1 MKDRIFFGGNIML
14 PQVQQIAARVRELR
28 TILDIDADTVAASI
42 GVSREVYDDY
52 ENAVIDIPIG
62 KLYSIAGALNVD
74 PTVLL
79 LGDEPRM
86 IDYTIVRGGKG
97 LDVERYAGY
106 KFTSLAYNYIDREME
121 PMIVT
126 LDPTD
131 AKPQPVTHEGQE
143 FNYVLEGTIA
153 VSLGN
158 REYVLRAGDS
168 IYFNPSI
175 PHGQRAIGGVSKFL
189 TVINENQKR

>member
-1 MKDRIFFGGNIML
+1 MI
-14 PQVQQIAARVRELR
+14 PQVEQIAARVRELR
-28 TILDIDADTVAASI
+28 EILEIDADSVAANI
-42 GVSREVYDDY
+42 GVTREVYDSY
-52 ENAVIDIPIG
+52 ENAECDIPVG
-62 KLYSIAGALNVD
+62 KLYLIATELGVD

-86 IDYTIVRGGKG
+86 VDYTLIRQGNG

-131 AKPQPVTHEGQE
+131 NYHEPVTHAGQE
-143 FNYVLEGTIA
+143 FNMVLEGTVA
-153 VSLGN
+153 VTLGEH
-158 REYVLRAGDS
+158 EYILRTGDS
-168 IYFNPSI
+168 IYFNPAI
-175 PHGQRAIGGVSKFL
+175 PHAQRAIGTVAKFL
-189 TVINENQKR
+189 TVINENMKR